1 MTPALALGL
10 AHVLGLDRNQAWT
23 EIKPGIK
30 HKVFTQEA
38 GAGGVRVGWLELE
51 QSNSASFE
59 MNLLKF

>member
-10 AHVLGLDRNQAWT
+10 AHVLT
-23 EIKPGIK
+23 EIKPEIK

-38 GAGGVRVGWLELE
+38 GAEGGVRVGWLELE